1 VQTKQLKY
9 IIPLGMLYV
18 TALLSANL
26 VGIKVLHFG
35 FIALPASILTFPLT
49 FILDDI
55 FTEVY
60 GYAYTRLII
69 WTALA
74 CNVLLVLILQIT
86 VWLPAIS
93 SWHFQDA
100 YAQIFMLVP
109 RIVLAS
115 FISTPVGQFVNAY
128 VLAKLKLR
136 THGQAMGLRLVA
148 STTVGAFSD
157 SIIFIAIAFIGIVPL
172 KVVFIMI
179 ASQTIFKVVYEVILL
194 PVSLWLIA
202 WLKRNE
208 HLNHFDYNTDFNPFK
223 LRTSDKES

>member
-1 VQTKQLKY
+1 MQNKQLKY

-18 TALLSANL
+18 TTLLSANL
-26 VGIKVLHFG
+26 VGIKVIHFG
-35 FIALPASILTFPLT
+35 FIALPASILTFTLT

-74 CNVLLVLILQIT
+74 CNVLLVIFLQLT
-86 VWLPAIS
+86 VWLPAIAG
-93 SWHFQDA
+93 WPYQHA

-109 RIVLAS
+109 RIVIAS
-115 FISTPVGQFVNAY
+115 FVGTPSGQFVNAY

-136 THGQAMGLRLVA
+136 THGQAMGLRLVC
-148 STTVGAFSD
+148 STAVGALTD
-157 SIIFIAIAFIGIVPL
+157 SIIFICIAFLGIVPV
-172 KVVFIMI
+172 KIIIIMI
-179 ASQTIFKVVYEVILL
+179 ISQTLFKVAYEVILL
-194 PVSLWLIA
+194 PISLRLIA

-208 HLNHFDYNTDFNPFK
+208 HINHFDYNTDFNPFR
-223 LRTSDKES
+223 LRINKTK

>member
-1 VQTKQLKY
+1 VAAKQLKY

-18 TALLSANL
+18 TALISANL
-26 VGIKVLHFG
+26 VGIKVIHFG

-60 GYAYTRLII
+60 GYGYTRMII

-86 VWLPAIS
+86 VWLPAIP
-93 SWHFQDA
+93 SWHFQHA
-100 YAQIFMLVP
+100 YAQIFLLVP
-109 RIVLAS
+109 RIVIAS
-115 FISTPVGQFVNAY
+115 FISTPTGQFVNAY

-136 THGQAMGLRLVA
+136 TRGKAMGLRLVG
-148 STTVGAFSD
+148 STAVGAFTD
-157 SIIFIAIAFIGIVPL
+157 SVIFIGIAFLGIVPL
-172 KVVFIMI
+172 HIIFIMI
-179 ASQTIFKVVYEVILL
+179 ASQTIFKIAYEVILL

-208 HLNHFDYNTDFNPFK
+208 HLNHFDYHTNFNPFR
-223 LRTSDKES
+223 LRANKGD